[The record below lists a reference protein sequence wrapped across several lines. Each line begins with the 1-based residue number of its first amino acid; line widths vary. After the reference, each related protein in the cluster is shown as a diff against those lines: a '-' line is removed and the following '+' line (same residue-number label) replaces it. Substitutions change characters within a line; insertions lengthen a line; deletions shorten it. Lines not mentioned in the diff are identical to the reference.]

1 MIFKKYNFSMFQ
13 DISLFEL
20 IKRGGIAM
28 WPLFASSFI
37 VVWIVIDKW
46 IAVCFKT
53 RRLNQEAEE
62 FIFRIEE
69 VVLKG
74 GIMEAV
80 TICDVTGG
88 PLGRIFKAGLLK
100 HDRNKEEF
108 LDAMRIAGEDE
119 LKRFRKNV
127 WVLGTIGSVAPFIG
141 LFGTVLGI
149 MRAFSSI
156 ALSGSAGMNVVARGI
171 AEALI
176 ATAAGLVVGVIAVV
190 FYNYFQVR
198 TSELI
203 HELRLYSLRLVDM
216 IGDRRGW

>member
-1 MIFKKYNFSMFQ
+1 MEFQ
-13 DISLFEL
+13 DLSLFEL
-20 IKRGGIAM
+20 IMKGGIAM
-28 WPLFASSFI
+28 WPLFLCSFI
-37 VVWIVIDKW
+37 LLWIAIEKW
-46 IAVCFKT
+46 ISVCFKT

-74 GIMEAV
+74 GIMEAI
-80 TICDVTGG
+80 TICEVTGG

-100 HDRNKEEF
+100 HDRSKEEF
-108 LDAMRIAGEDE
+108 LDTIRTAEDYE
-119 LKRFRKNV
+119 LKSFRKNI
-127 WVLGTIGSVAPFIG
+127 WVLATIGSIAPFIG
-141 LFGTVLGI
+141 LFGTVIGI

-156 ALSGSAGMNVVARGI
+156 ATSGSSGMNVVAAGI
-171 AEALI
+171 SEALV
-176 ATAAGLVVGVIAVV
+176 ATAAGLVVGVISVI

-198 TSELI
+198 TAELI

>member
-1 MIFKKYNFSMFQ
+1 MEFQ
-13 DISLFEL
+13 DLSLLEL

-28 WPLFASSFI
+28 WPLFLCSFI
-37 VVWIVIDKW
+37 LLWVAIEKW
-46 IAVCFKT
+46 INVCFKT

-74 GIMEAV
+74 GIMEAI
-80 TICDVTGG
+80 TICEVTGG

-100 HDRNKEEF
+100 HDRSKEEF
-108 LDAMRIAGEDE
+108 LDTIKTAEDYE
-119 LKRFRKNV
+119 LKGFRKNI
-127 WVLGTIGSVAPFIG
+127 WVLATIGSIAPFIG
-141 LFGTVLGI
+141 LFGTVVGI

-156 ALSGSAGMNVVARGI
+156 AASGSSGMNVVAAGI
-171 AEALI
+171 SEALV
-176 ATAAGLVVGVIAVV
+176 ATAGGLVVAVIGIV
-190 FYNYFQVR
+190 FYNFFQIK

-203 HELRLYSLRLVDM
+203 HEIRLYSLRLIDM

>member
-1 MIFKKYNFSMFQ
+1 MGFE

-20 IKRGGIAM
+20 IKKGGLAM
-28 WPLFASSFI
+28 IPLFICSFI
-37 VVWIVIDKW
+37 VIWIVIDKW
-46 IAVCFKT
+46 LAVCFRT
-53 RRLNQEAEE
+53 RRINQEAEE

-69 VVLKG
+69 IVLKG
-74 GIMEAV
+74 GIMEAI

-108 LDAMRIAGEDE
+108 LDSIRTAEDYE

-127 WVLGTIGSVAPFIG
+127 WVLGTIGSIAPFIG
-141 LFGTVLGI
+141 LFGTVVGI

-156 ALSGSAGMNVVARGI
+156 ALAGSSGMNVVAGGI
-171 AEALI
+171 SEALV
-176 ATAAGLVVGVIAVV
+176 ATAAGLVVGVIGVV

-198 TSELI
+198 TAELV
-203 HELRLYSLRLVDM
+203 HEFRLYSLRLVDM

>member
-1 MIFKKYNFSMFQ
+1 MEFQ
-13 DISLFEL
+13 DLSLFEL

-28 WPLFASSFI
+28 WPLFLCSFI
-37 VVWIVIDKW
+37 LLWIAIEKW
-46 IAVCFKT
+46 ISVCFKT

-74 GIMEAV
+74 GIMEAI
-80 TICDVTGG
+80 TICEVTGG

-100 HDRNKEEF
+100 HDRSKEEF
-108 LDAMRIAGEDE
+108 LDTIRTAEDYE
-119 LKRFRKNV
+119 LKSFRKNI
-127 WVLGTIGSVAPFIG
+127 WVLATIGSIAPFIG
-141 LFGTVLGI
+141 LFGTVIGI

-156 ALSGSAGMNVVARGI
+156 ATSGSSGINVVAAGI
-171 AEALI
+171 SEALV
-176 ATAAGLVVGVIAVV
+176 ATAGGLVVAVIGIV
-190 FYNYFQVR
+190 FYNFFQIK

-203 HELRLYSLRLVDM
+203 HELRFYSLRLIDM

>member
-1 MIFKKYNFSMFQ
+1 MEFQ
-13 DISLFEL
+13 NLSLFEL

-28 WPLFASSFI
+28 WPLFLCSFI
-37 VVWIVIDKW
+37 LLWIAIEKW
-46 IAVCFKT
+46 INVCFKT

-74 GIMEAV
+74 GIMEAI
-80 TICDVTGG
+80 TICEVTGG

-100 HDRNKEEF
+100 HDRSKEEF
-108 LDAMRIAGEDE
+108 LDTIKTAEDYE
-119 LKRFRKNV
+119 LKSFRKNI
-127 WVLGTIGSVAPFIG
+127 WVLATIGSIAPFIG
-141 LFGTVLGI
+141 LFGTVIGI

-156 ALSGSAGMNVVARGI
+156 ATSGSSGMNVVAAGI
-171 AEALI
+171 SEALV
-176 ATAAGLVVGVIAVV
+176 ATAGGLVVAVIGIV
-190 FYNYFQVR
+190 FYNFFQIK

-203 HELRLYSLRLVDM
+203 HELRLYSLRLIDM